1 MKNRGRLLLTLLSAA
16 VLAVVLPLATASGK
30 SGTATASKVKVEFV
44 GADIGDPFYIA
55 MKCGAFDA
63 AKKYSVA
70 LTWGG
75 ITGVD
80 FAPELTAFN
89 AAVQRH
95 PQGIITA
102 PFSATAFIQPV
113 KKAMDSGIPVV
124 TVDGSLAKPVELQNL
139 RTDNFKAGGIGA
151 VGMAKALGGKG
162 KVAIVSFTPSVPVPK
177 ARVDGFKAKIKASY
191 PGIKVVSVQ
200 YGGADAA
207 KAAHATAALLQR
219 FPDLAGLYATD
230 SSDADGAGSAIL
242 AAGKRG
248 KIKLVAFDAGPPLVA
263 GLKKGLYDGLVA
275 QAPYDEG
282 FNSVKVISQYI
293 RGQLKKS
300 QIPNQAW
307 TGAFYV
313 DLKNLN
319 TPQAQ
324 KYIYKASCK

>member
-1 MKNRGRLLLTLLSAA
+1 MMKSGGRFVAA
-16 VLAVVLPLATASGK
+16 LIAVAAIAGLVPLAATTADQ
-30 SGTATASKVKVEFV
+30 VKVEFV
-44 GADIGDPFYIA
+44 GADIGDPFYVA

-63 AKKYSVA
+63 AKKYNVN

-75 ITGVD
+75 ITGVN
-80 FAPELTAFN
+80 FAPELSAFN
-89 AAVQRH
+89 AAVQRK

-113 KKAMDSGIPVV
+113 KSAMDAGIPVV
-124 TVDGSLAKPVELQNL
+124 TVDGSLAKPVDLQNI
-139 RTDNFKAGGIGA
+139 RTDNFAAGGIA
-151 VGMAKALGGKG
+151 ADGMAKALGGKG

-177 ARVDGFKAKIKASY
+177 ARVDGFKATAKKKY
-191 PGIKVVSVQ
+191 PNLDVVSVQ

-207 KAAHATAALLQR
+207 KAAHVTAALLQR
-219 FPDLAGLYATD
+219 YPDLAGVYATD
-230 SSDADGAGSAIL
+230 STDADGAGSAIL

-248 KIKLVAFDAGPPLVA
+248 QIKLIAYDAGPPLVA

-293 RGQLKKS
+293 RGQVKKS

-307 TGAFYV
+307 TGAYYV
-313 DLKNLN
+313 DRNNL
-319 TPQAQ
+319 TTAKAQ